1 MKPNINFFFI
11 LIFTGL
17 LVNGT
22 TAHAIERTKKYNEQW
37 PVNDVQ
43 TLRINNSFGNINITD
58 KGGEYVTID
67 VVVTVEAS
75 NEKRA
80 NDILGQIDVR
90 FGKTGSTVT
99 AVTSISRNFSSRQRF
114 SIDYEV
120 NIPPG
125 KNLQIENKY
134 GNTFIN
140 ELNVNGDFDIQYG
153 NITINELNTPKQ
165 NTVSLRLKYGKSDIQ
180 NARDIAVSA
189 QYSRI
194 NIGTLNDIKLNSKY
208 NVLNIEKAGLIA
220 ADSQYD
226 TFNFGIVN
234 SLQADTRYTQ
244 TKVEVLQH
252 SLNLEAAYGGVRI
265 GQVNSGFNSVSV
277 TSSYGQI
284 SLGLGNADYSLDAN
298 CEYCGVSYPEN
309 RFSGNRISEN
319 NRRTIRGKVGDG
331 PGGSVLIKSRYGE
344 IRLN

>member
-90 FGKTGSTVT
+90 FVKTGSTVT

-114 SIDYEV
+114 SIDY
-120 NIPPG
+120 
-125 KNLQIENKY
+125 
-134 GNTFIN
+134 
-140 ELNVNGDFDIQYG
+140 
-153 NITINELNTPKQ
+153 
-165 NTVSLRLKYGKSDIQ
+165 
-180 NARDIAVSA
+180 
-189 QYSRI
+189 
-194 NIGTLNDIKLNSKY
+194 
-208 NVLNIEKAGLIA
+208 
-220 ADSQYD
+220 
-226 TFNFGIVN
+226 
-234 SLQADTRYTQ
+234 
-244 TKVEVLQH
+244 
-252 SLNLEAAYGGVRI
+252 
-265 GQVNSGFNSVSV
+265 
-277 TSSYGQI
+277 
-284 SLGLGNADYSLDAN
+284 
-298 CEYCGVSYPEN
+298 
-309 RFSGNRISEN
+309 
-319 NRRTIRGKVGDG
+319 
-331 PGGSVLIKSRYGE
+331 
-344 IRLN
+344 